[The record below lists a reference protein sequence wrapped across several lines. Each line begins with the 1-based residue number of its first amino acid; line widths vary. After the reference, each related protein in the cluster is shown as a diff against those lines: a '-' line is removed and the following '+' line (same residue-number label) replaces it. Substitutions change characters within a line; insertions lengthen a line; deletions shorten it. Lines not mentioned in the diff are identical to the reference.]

1 MGFDNSHRSTRSSSK
16 DRYSSAYPA
25 GVDVTYQK
33 QESSELRT
41 MASQDRKEVEMVL
54 PSDYLL
60 SCLQYQLELPLS
72 IFIRDIELDLK
83 FPEG

>member
-1 MGFDNSHRSTRSSSK
+1 LTTPIEAPVPAPST
-16 DRYSSAYPA
+16 ATNQLIP
-25 GVDVTYQK
+25 VDLKVTYQK
-33 QESSELRT
+33 QESSELQRA
-41 MASQDRKEVEMVL
+41 ASPDRKEVEMVL

-60 SCLQYQLELPLS
+60 SCLRYQLELPLL